1 MNDELLIK
9 FLLKETTSEENK
21 EVQNWMVADAENE
34 KYYRQFER
42 IWKESEALA
51 QASTV
56 DEELAWQKFKQ
67 RVDEKQT
74 TVPVVKKLKLAQF
87 WLRIAAVF
95 AICFGS
101 WLVYQNLNGY
111 TDLVSS
117 EVVLNQELPDGS
129 KLVLN
134 KNTSISYASNF
145 KSNRKVELEQGEVFF
160 DVAHDRSH
168 PFVID
173 IKGVKV
179 EVVGTSFNI
188 KRFKNAVEVIVETG
202 VVKVSKDSQQLK
214 LLKGESI
221 MLADDEKIIAK
232 QKTEDELYS
241 YYRTQLF
248 VTNNTPLPKL
258 INTLGEAYGAKI
270 SLSEQVKKDRISTTL
285 PFKFSLEKNLETI
298 CETLDL
304 KMQRNQDEILL
315 SKK

>member
-1 MNDELLIK
+1 MDDELLIK
-9 FLLKETTSEENK
+9 FLLNETNTAENE
-21 EVQNWMVADAENE
+21 EVQNWIAASVENE

-51 QASTV
+51 ETSEV
-56 DEELAWQKFKQ
+56 DEEVAWQKFKR
-67 RVDEKQT
+67 RVDEKQAAA
-74 TVPVVKKLKLAQF
+74 PIIKKIKPAQL

-95 AICFGS
+95 VICFGG
-101 WLVYQNLNGY
+101 WLFYQNLNGY
-111 TDLVSS
+111 TDLASNN
-117 EVVLNQELPDGS
+117 VVLNQELPDGS

-134 KNTSISYASNF
+134 KNTNISYAKNF
-145 KSNRKVELEQGEVFF
+145 KSNRKVQLQQGEVFF

-173 IKGVKV
+173 IKDVKV

-188 KRFKNAVEVIVETG
+188 KRFENAVEVIVETG
-202 VVKVSKDSQQLK
+202 IVKVNKDGRQLE
-214 LLKGESI
+214 LTKGESV
-221 MLADDEKIIAK
+221 LLKDDEEITVK
-232 QKTEDELYS
+232 QKTEDELYN

-258 INTLGEAYGAKI
+258 ITTLNDAYGVEI
-270 SLSEQVKKDRISTTL
+270 SLSEQVKKERISTTL
-285 PFKFSLEKNLETI
+285 PFKFSFEKNLGTI

-304 KMQRNQDEILL
+304 KMERNGNEISL